1 MRAISMRVGGH
12 GLGGEPPFAPQ
23 RLARRDQSRMES
35 LLGGGHPPASR
46 HRWSHPA
53 AHFQTFNPPTMQIA
67 RRPRVCHAARHM
79 IVTIT
84 GYKGGIGKT
93 TTAVHLAAVLQQQAP
108 TVLVDGDL
116 NRSATGWA
124 RTGFLPFR
132 VADERQAAKVG
143 REFEHIVIDT
153 AARPIREDLEA
164 LVTGCDHLII
174 PTSPDAL
181 ALDALIQTLGA
192 LEALGATNY
201 RVLLTIVPPAPSRD
215 GYEARSSLEARDVP
229 VFKTAIP
236 RLAAFT
242 KAALAGVVVSDV
254 KGDSRVQRAWE
265 AYANLGKELKSR

>member
-1 MRAISMRVGGH
+1 
-12 GLGGEPPFAPQ
+12 
-23 RLARRDQSRMES
+23 
-35 LLGGGHPPASR
+35 
-46 HRWSHPA
+46 
-53 AHFQTFNPPTMQIA
+53 
-67 RRPRVCHAARHM
+67 M

-124 RTGFLPFR
+124 RNGFLPFR

-192 LEALGATNY
+192 LDALGATNY
-201 RVLLTIVPPAPSRD
+201 AMRVRGRRRRMNGEQGRVLQPDSARAPFGRRRIMEGGRDAFTETLPPHCR
-215 GYEARSSLEARDVP
+215 GGARSTAMKISYVNKRPAGAPAEVPEALDRAEVP
-229 VFKTAIP
+229 FSAI
-236 RLAAFT
+236 
-242 KAALAGVVVSDV
+242 S
-254 KGDSRVQRAWE
+254 
-265 AYANLGKELKSR
+265 

>member
-1 MRAISMRVGGH
+1 MRVALQRQYLLVGRARRGSRPVMRVREH
-12 GLGGEPPFAPQ
+12 GLANPRSPPNGTKAGWRAHTLSPTFKRSTIQPC
-23 RLARRDQSRMES
+23 RLPDAQES
-35 LLGGGHPPASR
+35 AILP
-46 HRWSHPA
+46 
-53 AHFQTFNPPTMQIA
+53 
-67 RRPRVCHAARHM
+67 HM

-124 RTGFLPFR
+124 RNGFLPFR

-192 LEALGATNY
+192 LDALGATNY
-201 RVLLTIVPPAPSRD
+201 RILLTIVPPAPSRD

-265 AYANLGKELKSR
+265 AYANLGKELRSR